1 MRAGTRAAPHTDLQR
16 NILAFCRVLREQELH
31 VSSAEV
37 IDALRSARLIDLTDR
52 DEFKLALR
60 GILTSRPED
69 LPVYDLAFEQFWRTR
84 PLEGGDDHFTTRE
97 RSKRGRGQQLPQ
109 STQVD
114 ATPGPPLVDN
124 VSAPVSSPIEVLTER
139 DFASF
144 EVDELAAIRR
154 LIQALARRLATRASR
169 RYQASRHGR
178 RIDLRRTMRRSL
190 QFGGT
195 PVELSHKRQA
205 IRKQRIVVICDVS
218 RSMETYSTF
227 LLQFIYAIQH
237 AFGHVESFVFSTRL
251 TRVTEYFRSSTIQ
264 LALDRMAHEVPD
276 WAGGTRIGDNLKLFN
291 DRYAPRGMTRGAVVV
306 IASDGWE
313 RGDAGQLAAEMARLR
328 RAAHAVVWVNPLAGD
343 EDYSPLAQGM
353 AAALPHVDH
362 FLPGHNLRALE
373 GLAEVLERLPLR
385 RPRGASAPSGSGRR

>member
-276 WAGGTRIGDNLKLFN
+276 WAGGTRIGDSLHTFN
-291 DRYAPRGMTRGAVVV
+291 RDWARQVLNPRTVVL
-306 IASDGWE
+306 ILSDGVDSGHWSVLE
-313 RGDAGQLAAEMARLR
+313 QEVAEIDR
-328 RAAHAVVWVNPLAGD
+328 RAARLIWLNPLLGNA
-343 EDYSPLAQGM
+343 DYRPVARGLR
-353 AAALPHVDH
+353 AALPHVSL
-362 FLPGHNLRALE
+362 FASAHNLASLRDLIDQ
-373 GLAEVLERLPLR
+373 LER
-385 RPRGASAPSGSGRR
+385 